1 MFPRLFCGEAKE
13 VHELQR
19 MAARISYSAGKN
31 ILEEGAQAEFVF
43 GVSKGVVRLF
53 KLRQDGGRQIVSLA
67 LPGDFL
73 EMPFVSRH
81 MLSATA
87 VDGVLL
93 HRFPRTP
100 LKAYILSNP
109 KLMRLPVEFATRQ
122 LDLAQDHLL
131 MLSNVSAEERVL
143 HFLTTWRN
151 RVAPLNQIPDYLPLP
166 MMREDI
172 ADFLA
177 LTIETI
183 SRTLKRLEKNNLIR
197 IVPKGVIL
205 GPPLLAPEQ

>member
-1 MFPRLFCGEAKE
+1 
-13 VHELQR
+13 
-19 MAARISYSAGKN
+19 
-31 ILEEGAQAEFVF
+31 
-43 GVSKGVVRLF
+43 
-53 KLRQDGGRQIVSLA
+53 
-67 LPGDFL
+67 
-73 EMPFVSRH
+73 

-87 VDGVLL
+87 VDGVSL

-131 MLSNVSAEERVL
+131 MLSNVSAEDRVL

-151 RVAPLNQIPDYLPLP
+151 RVAPLNQFADYLPLP